1 MERLWSPWRLSYVTR
16 TAREEDDEGACIFC
30 ELRGRNEALV
40 LGRGKLCFVILNLY
54 PYNNGHLMVVPNRH
68 IATLALTTADER
80 AELMALARHAEI
92 ALGEAYRPHGIN
104 VGMNLGRP
112 AGAGVLDHLHIH
124 LVPRWNGDT
133 NFMGVVG
140 NTRVLPEDLSET
152 AARLRPI
159 FERLLAQDT

>member
-1 MERLWSPWRLSYVTR
+1 VTR
-16 TAREEDDEGACIFC
+16 AAGPEEEQDGCIFC
-30 ELRGRNEALV
+30 ELHGRNENLV
-40 LGRGKLCFVILNLY
+40 LFRGRLCFVILNLY

-68 IATLALTTADER
+68 IAELASTTADER
-80 AELMALARHAEI
+80 AELMALVRHAEM
-92 ALGEAYRPHGIN
+92 ALGEGYRPHGIN

-140 NTRVLPEDLSET
+140 NTRVLPEDLSQSAE
-152 AARLRPI
+152 RLRPI
-159 FERLLAQDT
+159 FERLSKDAT